1 MKYLN
6 KKCFLC
12 GIYESNGIMLNEKR
26 ICEKCEK
33 RIINSDVSKETY
45 NYYLKMIKRILFY

>member
-33 RIINSDVSKETY
+33 HIINSNVNKKKY
-45 NYYLKMIKRILFY
+45 NYYLKMIKRILFF